1 MSVTCSGSESLML
14 YDPGGTI
21 LSFSAGVPGLLTASN
36 QVLPTR
42 SSQIAD
48 AGLHSK
54 TPLLAELHEA
64 LQYDLL
70 AHAPPAETFPVN
82 YA

>member
-1 MSVTCSGSESLML
+1 M

-21 LSFSAGVPGLLTASN
+21 LSFSAGVAGLLTASN
-36 QVLPTR
+36 RVLPTR
-42 SSQIAD
+42 WSQIAD
-48 AGLHSK
+48 AGLHSE